1 MRVLMFNPHIKCRT
15 PITGRGPLAKAA
27 AQRATQEECVAD
39 TPPDRARSTTL
50 RLALAQ
56 QHNFGQLSEGVGKYS
71 KRMDRALPGSH
82 TRTLYDTLTEME
94 VKVLAQLRTGRT
106 ALNSYLHKIGVAESN
121 MCDCGQ
127 AAETVEHFLFR
138 CKKWTTQREVMFQY
152 SQTKMGSLS
161 FLGGK
166 GASDGDK

>member
-1 MRVLMFNPHIKCRT
+1 
-15 PITGRGPLAKAA
+15 
-27 AQRATQEECVAD
+27 
-39 TPPDRARSTTL
+39 
-50 RLALAQ
+50 
-56 QHNFGQLSEGVGKYS
+56 
-71 KRMDRALPGSH
+71 MDRALPGSH

-94 VKVLAQLRTGRT
+94 VKVLAQLRTGMT
-106 ALNSYLHKIGVAESN
+106 ALNSYLHKIGVAESD

-161 FLGGK
+161 FFLGGK
-166 GASDGDK
+166 GASDGDE